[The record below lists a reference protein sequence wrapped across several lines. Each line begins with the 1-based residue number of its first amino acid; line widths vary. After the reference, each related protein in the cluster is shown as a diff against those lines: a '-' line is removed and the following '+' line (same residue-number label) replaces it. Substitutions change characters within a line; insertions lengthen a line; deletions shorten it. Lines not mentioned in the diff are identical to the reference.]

1 MPALLA
7 GADAFALTSEAE
19 ALPISI
25 LEAMALA
32 RPVVAP
38 DLGGS
43 SDAVVD
49 GETGLLVPPGDAAA
63 IARALLAAGARSG
76 AGAPDGRGRP
86 RAPARALQA
95 AAMADAYPR
104 SLERTA
110 AHG

>member
-1 MPALLA
+1 
-7 GADAFALTSEAE
+7 
-19 ALPISI
+19 
-25 LEAMALA
+25 MALA
-32 RPVVAP
+32 RPVLAP

-63 IARALLAAGARSG
+63 IERALLELARDPERARRMGEAGRARQRERFG
-76 AGAPDGRGRP
+76 
-86 RAPARALQA
+86 A
-95 AAMADAYPR
+95 AAMADAYLS

>member
-1 MPALLA
+1 
-7 GADAFALTSEAE
+7 
-19 ALPISI
+19 
-25 LEAMALA
+25 MALA
-32 RPVVAP
+32 RPVLAP

-63 IARALLAAGARSG
+63 IERALLELARDPERARRMGEAGRARQRERFS
-76 AGAPDGRGRP
+76 
-86 RAPARALQA
+86 A
-95 AAMADAYPR
+95 AAMADAYLR